1 MIYSHVFKLI
11 IHEFEDFFCSWPL
24 MAFIGL
30 DWPFWPL
37 LAFRDFSRLRVVFL
51 SKNNR

>member
-1 MIYSHVFKLI
+1 MIFNLI

-30 DWPFWPL
+30 DWPFGPL
-37 LAFRDFSRLRVVFL
+37 LAFWAFIGLLGLYWPSGIFQG
-51 SKNNR
+51 

>member
-11 IHEFEDFFCSWPL
+11 IHEFEDFLCSWPL

-30 DWPFWPL
+30 EWPL